1 MIRNAIILAAAT
13 MIMIGCNPSYPEVIR
28 IQGGKFHVQ
37 GIALDKEKECMYVS
51 FTSDFYK
58 TDMEGNV
65 IGSVT
70 GMNGHMGDVV
80 FDPVCRKVYASLE
93 MKGDD
98 IGRNIS
104 NNLDAGVYGES
115 GSRFCIAEIS
125 VDKITGPDTPF
136 DQAIKLHDVG
146 EALDDYLAEV
156 KVGDK
161 VLKHRYGCSGIDGI
175 TIAPTFGADSKSSRL
190 YVAYGVYGDTLRCDN
205 DHNVLLSG

>member
-1 MIRNAIILAAAT
+1 

-65 IGSVT
+65 IASVT

-156 KVGDK
+156 NLGYIDIQHAEGLGRLPASTRKV
-161 VLKHRYGCSGIDGI
+161 R
-175 TIAPTFGADSKSSRL
+175 
-190 YVAYGVYGDTLRCDN
+190 
-205 DHNVLLSG
+205 NVVRT